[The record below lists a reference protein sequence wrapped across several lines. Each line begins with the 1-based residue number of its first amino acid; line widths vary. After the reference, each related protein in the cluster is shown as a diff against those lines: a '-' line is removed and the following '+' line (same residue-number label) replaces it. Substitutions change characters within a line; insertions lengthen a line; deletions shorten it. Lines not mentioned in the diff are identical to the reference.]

1 MLDRR
6 KAYHLV
12 GESLREIGILLL
24 VFGPL
29 DALFQRGRPSLLAVT
44 PFIATG
50 LLFTCSGIIIGA
62 KE

>member
-6 KAYHLV
+6 KTYHLI
-12 GESLREIGILLL
+12 GESLREVGILLL

-29 DALFQRGRPSLLAVT
+29 DAFFQHERLGLFAVT
-44 PFIATG
+44 PFIAAG
-50 LLFTCSGIIIGA
+50 LLLVGVGIIIEA